1 MTRSARAAAAALSA
15 LLVAMASAA
24 ADEPPAPEASGALS
38 WIDSDKLDLV
48 GVLAARVPV
57 ATCGP
62 YEAVVDASAVTAIR
76 KTTAEATFLVE
87 QVGYRLELGARRSLP
102 DRGAVTFGVEERGA
116 VLVDAAGRARV
127 RLVTAG
133 WETQGARLAV
143 GPSGWSGGIEGG
155 VAISHDAVD
164 VTGSLGGRVRWLH
177 PVGSLLVGVDG
188 DADALLGVDRGA
200 DVSAGAL
207 AELPLGGD
215 RRLGLTLRWLH
226 GRNPLGLLTDG
237 VMAGFD
243 VTQGIAAPAARPV
256 PPEVSGLVAG
266 GGGDA
271 SALARLL
278 VRVASAPFLQG
289 TFVAAEVDANV
300 LTASTGNELFYLY
313 DAGVAH
319 PVGRL
324 IAGGWFYHRSNHL
337 LDHPNDTVT
346 SINVF
351 EGGIETP
358 GYGKAEPGLPLG
370 AAGGLDARLRAGWL
384 ASSAFGEDVR
394 YNVRG
399 GLRWSSPDLSPD
411 VRLYVA
417 FEFESG
423 DADRAIAAIGTSLP
437 RGWDVR
443 IETRHE
449 EQLFGREDRSLM
461 GVATL
466 YF

>member
-1 MTRSARAAAAALSA
+1 MRRSALLAPAALSA
-15 LLVAMASAA
+15 LLVAASAVA
-24 ADEPPAPEASGALS
+24 AEPPAPEASGALS

-57 ATCGP
+57 VSAGP
-62 YEAVVDASAVTAIR
+62 YEAVVDARAVTAIR

-87 QVGYRLELGARRSLP
+87 QVGYRLALGARRALAE
-102 DRGAVTFGVEERGA
+102 RGAMTFGVAERGA
-116 VLVDAAGRARV
+116 VLVDAEGRARV

-133 WETQGARLAV
+133 WETQGARLAS
-143 GPSGWSGGIEGG
+143 GPSGWSGGVEGG
-155 VAISHDAVD
+155 VVLSHDAID

-177 PVGSLLVGVDG
+177 PVGSFLVGVDG
-188 DADALLGVDRGA
+188 DVDALLGA
-200 DVSAGAL
+200 DGGTDASGGVL

-226 GRNPLGLLTDG
+226 GRNPLGLGTDG

-256 PPEVSGLVAG
+256 PPDVSGLLAG
-266 GGGDA
+266 GGGDQ
-271 SALARLL
+271 SALSRLL
-278 VRVASAPFLQG
+278 VRVASSPFLQG

-337 LDHPNDTVT
+337 LDHANDAVT

-370 AAGGLDARLRAGWL
+370 RAGGLDARLRAGWL
-384 ASSAFGEDVR
+384 ASSAFGEEVR

-399 GLRWSSPDLSPD
+399 GVRYSSPDLSPD
-411 VRLYVA
+411 VRLYAA
-417 FEFESG
+417 FEFEAG